1 MIFTPLKMKFFGNI
15 SENTHDITILMTFL
29 DSLDK
34 TELKTT
40 VMNLQ

>member
-1 MIFTPLKMKFFGNI
+1 MISPLKDEVFGNI
-15 SENTHDITILMTFL
+15 SENTHDVTILTTFL